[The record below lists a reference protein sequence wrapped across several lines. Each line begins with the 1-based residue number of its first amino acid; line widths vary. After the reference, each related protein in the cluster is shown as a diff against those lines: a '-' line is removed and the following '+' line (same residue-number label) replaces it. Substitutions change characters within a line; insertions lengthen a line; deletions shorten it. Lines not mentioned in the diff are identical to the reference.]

1 MYGKTLIFLFLL
13 SILAVKGFTQNYT
26 YSYTDPCTHVVKTIQ
41 VPSTG
46 ITVTYYG
53 QIHIFQPQ
61 DFTNGN
67 FTSWT
72 QSVYSSFGGINPCA
86 SIVGLPTIISI
97 SQNTAINLISITTS
111 ITSIYDMLGSNT
123 NMLGGNI
130 DAMSNSSSSNS
141 KKKKDNQTANGN
153 PNNGANTNGKEPN
166 GTLNSQTPSTTVPD
180 AQSPTGTPNSQTPS
194 TTAPDAQSPSGTSKE
209 NPINGKSTDSKNADP
224 SSKGSTNLIGGTTN
238 TLSNLQN
245 SESKNGNRPTIIAS
259 SDLVGFNFKNS
270 EVAAGGKFTG
280 GYTSLRW
287 DGMRT
292 HGILVDYTTATKGPN
307 ITGFYG
313 WIKTKHTD
321 LIATTLSAGLDVK
334 PSLYLTAAYGQ
345 LWSLNKKK
353 NFKAVAMVSASYG
366 FVYSEAFVGTSL
378 IAGTMYDWKINKRYQ
393 IKLIGLY
400 VYSPYV
406 SYYNDM
412 LLKSPNVVIPIIG
425 TNIGI
430 TKRFKININTGGAW
444 AIHDQTLNYTI
455 MMGTRLML

>member
-1 MYGKTLIFLFLL
+1 MYGKTFIFLFLL

-41 VPSTG
+41 VPLTG

-53 QIHIFQPQ
+53 QTHIFQPD
-61 DFTNGN
+61 DFSNGN
-67 FTSWT
+67 FSSWT

-86 SIVGLPTIISI
+86 SIIGLPTTISI
-97 SQNTAINLISITTS
+97 SQNTVINLISITTS

-123 NMLGGNI
+123 NMLGGTVNVI
-130 DAMSNSSSSNS
+130 SNTEH
-141 KKKKDNQTANGN
+141 KKKKEESSDGNTNGGKDPNNTQGNSNGSQN
-153 PNNGANTNGKEPN
+153 PNNTPENPN
-166 GTLNSQTPSTTVPD
+166 GGQNPE
-180 AQSPTGTPNSQTPS
+180 
-194 TTAPDAQSPSGTSKE
+194 SPSG
-209 NPINGKSTDSKNADP
+209 NPDEKKTTDDP
-224 SSKGSTNLIGGTTN
+224 KGSTNLIGGTTN
-238 TLSNLQN
+238 ALSNLQS

-270 EVAAGGKFTG
+270 EVTAGGKFTG

-307 ITGFYG
+307 VTGFYG

-321 LIATTLSAGLDVK
+321 LIATTLSAGIDVK
-334 PSLYLTAAYGQ
+334 PSLYLTVAYGQ

-353 NFKAVAMVSASYG
+353 NFKGVIMASASYG
-366 FVYSEAFVGTSL
+366 YVYSEAFVGTSL